1 MSMGKRTLRRLLKAV
16 RDTVAGERPVAAGP
30 ARSTVPV
37 SITGRPLS
45 QLSVEEIQ
53 AWYQH
58 TMGRNQEQ
66 VRAHDRI
73 FGA

>member
-1 MSMGKRTLRRLLKAV
+1 MSMGKRAMRRLLRV
-16 RDTVAGERPVAAGP
+16 VGFTVAGDRPVAPPP
-30 ARSTVPV
+30 ARHAVPA

-58 TMGRNQEQ
+58 TMRRNQEQ